1 MPDLGDG
8 RRRRHADRAESSASW
23 RCNILS
29 LKLGETAFINNLV
42 ILGTVLVLL
51 VLLMPRGIV
60 PTLHDWLRKGVAL
73 VRQPSRG
80 GAP

>member
-1 MPDLGDG
+1 MLLEVLTDG
-8 RRRRHADRAESSASW
+8 GVGTLIGPIVGVVALQY
-23 RCNILS
+23 LS

-42 ILGTVLVLL
+42 ILGIVLVLL

-60 PTLHDWLRKGVAL
+60 PTMHEWLRKALAL